1 MASRLELQEL
11 LENIL
16 GKSTDVW
23 FQPPPSVVFNY
34 PAIKYNLA
42 DIHTDK
48 ADNINYRKEKRY
60 VVTLIHRDPDNTIV
74 DDMIE
79 RGFVFDRFYAKDGLN
94 HYVFMI
100 YF

>member
-11 LENIL
+11 LEDIL

-23 FQPPPSVVFNY
+23 FQPPPSVELNY
-34 PAIKYNLA
+34 PAILYHLA
-42 DIHTDK
+42 DIYTEK
-48 ADNINYRKEKRY
+48 ADNINYRKKKRY

-74 DDMIE
+74 DNMIE
-79 RGFVFDRFYAKDGLN
+79 KGFAFDRFYAKEGLN